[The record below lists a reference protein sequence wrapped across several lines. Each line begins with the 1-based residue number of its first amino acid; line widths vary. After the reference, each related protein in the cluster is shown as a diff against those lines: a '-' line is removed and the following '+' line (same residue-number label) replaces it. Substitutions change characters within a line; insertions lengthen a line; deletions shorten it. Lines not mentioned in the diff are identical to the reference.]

1 MVYSEKHVLF
11 PYDWWELINHA
22 VGNGPTS
29 IRPDKSMRIIKH
41 FPDTCAM
48 MIIYIE
54 VESYVTETGK
64 VIKETAKQYH
74 IIRFMSLRDHIE
86 SY

>member
-1 MVYSEKHVLF
+1 
-11 PYDWWELINHA
+11 
-22 VGNGPTS
+22 
-29 IRPDKSMRIIKH
+29 
-41 FPDTCAM
+41 M

-64 VIKETAKQYH
+64 VIKGTAKQYH